1 MILEIK
7 SRKDFYKLLFENYNI
22 EELAVFRRSKKSD
35 DRKRSNKKQK
45 KLWKIQSLFVPATL
59 GVQTSPLCQCDA
71 QDGLVSFT
79 NLSTADSQKKS

>member
-59 GVQTSPLCQCDA
+59 GVQTSRVNVMMD
-71 QDGLVSFT
+71 
-79 NLSTADSQKKS
+79 